1 MIRAHVICLPDF
13 QDLFVVKADASE
25 FGLGAML
32 MQNHRPIS
40 YFNLMA
46 IVLAVQRLK
55 HYFMGRPFLHDV
67 SMDYQIWLT
76 KLLGFDFEII
86 YKAGVENK
94 AADGLSRIKYENQFN
109 NEGQLC
115 ALTVS
120 LNLQMQEVIEKVD
133 SDHEIQQ
140 EIQDIVQGKAIKKGH
155 LMIKKGYSINKGR
168 LFYKGRLVLSR
179 TSKSF
184 GVLKT
189 IKRIQRLFHLS
200 KLKDNIQYYVSECT
214 ICQTTKY
221 STLNHAG
228 ILQLIPL
235 PTVIRSEISMEFI
248 DSLPKFQGFS
258 VTLVVVDRIS
268 KYAHFIGL
276 EHP

>member
-1 MIRAHVICLPDF
+1 
-13 QDLFVVKADASE
+13 
-25 FGLGAML
+25 
-32 MQNHRPIS
+32 
-40 YFNLMA
+40 
-46 IVLAVQRLK
+46 
-55 HYFMGRPFLHDV
+55 
-67 SMDYQIWLT
+67 MDYQIWLT

-179 TSKSF
+179 TSKYILHYILMAYLE
-184 GVLKT
+184 VIWCLENN
-189 IKRIQRLFHLS
+189 QEDS
-200 KLKDNIQYYVSECT
+200 KIV
-214 ICQTTKY
+214 
-221 STLNHAG
+221 
-228 ILQLIPL
+228 PF
-235 PTVIRSEISMEFI
+235 V
-248 DSLPKFQGFS
+248 
-258 VTLVVVDRIS
+258 
-268 KYAHFIGL
+268 
-276 EHP
+276 